1 MAIFKNRTV
10 FEVYQN
16 VKVFL
21 SLNAGVTRG
30 EIPELESSPPVP
42 APTVA
47 APSGQELAR
56 VRRQL
61 EIKEQENVRLRGRLA
76 RENAAETPGVAPENT
91 VWMFG
96 MARTGSTWLSHM
108 MGDIEGYD
116 GWYEPLVGALFGHL
130 YYERVWDK
138 QRGRDHFILGNGQR
152 DSWLNSIRT
161 FVLNEASAR
170 FPEAAKGGYLVIAE
184 PNGSVGAPLLMEALP
199 ESRMIFLI
207 RDPRDVVASS
217 LDGHQE
223 GGWASARKKK
233 EREEGK
239 ATKIRT
245 PDAHV
250 KRSAAKYS
258 QFIGNAKVAYDA
270 HAGRKVLVRYEE
282 LRADTLGTMKH
293 IYSTL
298 ELPVDEEELA
308 RVIEKHS
315 WENIPAE
322 KKGEGKFYRKA
333 KPGGWSEDL
342 APDQVKMVEEIT
354 APLLKEFYP
363 A

>member
-1 MAIFKNRTV
+1 MPILKNRTALK
-10 FEVYQN
+10 VYSDI
-16 VKVFL
+16 KVFL
-21 SLNAGVTRG
+21 NLDAGVTRG
-30 EIPELESSPPVP
+30 EIPEFESHPSASAQVTR
-42 APTVA
+42 APDT
-47 APSGQELAR
+47 QELTR
-56 VRRQL
+56 IRRRL
-61 EIKEQENVRLRGRLA
+61 EIKEQENARLRGALA
-76 RENAAETPGVAPENT
+76 KEDGGKVPGVEPENMI
-91 VWMFG
+91 WMFG

-152 DSWLNSIRT
+152 ASWLSSIRT

-199 ESRMIFLI
+199 ESRMIFLL

-270 HAGRKVLVRYEE
+270 HTGRKVLVRYEE
-282 LRADTLGTMKH
+282 LRADTLGTMKR

-298 ELPVDEEELA
+298 ELPINEEELA
-308 RVIEKHS
+308 RIVQKHA
-315 WENIPAE
+315 WENIPEE

-342 APDQVKMVEEIT
+342 APEQVKMVEEIT

>member
-1 MAIFKNRTV
+1 
-10 FEVYQN
+10 
-16 VKVFL
+16 
-21 SLNAGVTRG
+21 
-30 EIPELESSPPVP
+30 
-42 APTVA
+42 
-47 APSGQELAR
+47 
-56 VRRQL
+56 
-61 EIKEQENVRLRGRLA
+61 
-76 RENAAETPGVAPENT
+76 
-91 VWMFG
+91 
-96 MARTGSTWLSHM
+96 

-282 LRADTLGTMKH
+282 LRADTLGTMKN

-298 ELPVDEEELA
+298 ELPVEEEILA

-315 WENIPAE
+315 WENIPE
-322 KKGEGKFYRKA
+322 KNKGPNRPRRKA
-333 KPGGWSEDL
+333 TPGGWRQDL
-342 APDQVKMVEEIT
+342 TTEQAGIVEEIT
-354 APLLKEFYP
+354 SPVMDEFYP
-363 A
+363 GWERARTPPPD